1 MITKLRNL
9 SHTPVLSRFWRPLSV
24 FSYNQN

>member
-9 SHTPVLSRFWRPLSV
+9 SHTPVLSRF
-24 FSYNQN
+24 